1 MSPQETAKTREMHL
15 RRAESLAQDA
25 DLLELE
31 ASAKIRARH
40 EWTARRGLFAQYE
53 AAALRVLAQRHLC
66 RVTEL
71 TDYSFPSDQ
80 AASEF
85 HQRLAALALDT
96 LKGLTPGEIKT
107 QMNRAD
113 KERQA
118 EKARLAA
125 A

>member
-1 MSPQETAKTREMHL
+1 MSPQETAKTRELHL
-15 RRAESLAQDA
+15 RRAESLAQEA

-31 ASAKIRARH
+31 ASAKIRAND
-40 EWTARRGLFAQYE
+40 EWTARRGAFAACE
-53 AAALRVLAQRHLC
+53 AVDLRLLAQRHLC
-66 RVTEL
+66 RVTDL

-80 AASEF
+80 AASGF
-85 HQRLAALALDT
+85 RSRLESLALDT

-125 A
+125 